1 MDPGSVWPY
10 SPEPRAGGTGSVN
23 DNGKG
28 SSWSKV
34 LFKVRQC
41 EIKSLNTS
49 VWETVDVYFFSLN
62 LSVFSDFLQ

>member
-1 MDPGSVWPY
+1 MWPY
-10 SPEPRAGGTGSVN
+10 SPEPRARGTGSVN
-23 DNGKG
+23 GNGKG

-41 EIKSLNTS
+41 EIKSLNRS